1 MPQRNGAATQ
11 AVLEA
16 MKRDVPRVLLIWPG
30 GLFQGGGNFGVPQL
44 LSIAG
49 AIRQATDAEVD
60 IVDFDLERAFGP
72 VDLKKILA
80 QGYDLVGI
88 SCYSSYDFLKVEE
101 LAKQVRDEL
110 PRAWI
115 ACGGYH
121 ASARPNEFGEPFD
134 FVVVGDGEA
143 PMARLA
149 SAVVSGKRP
158 LNRVLGPESVPDPN
172 TLPPYDWSLL
182 SRYQPIAR
190 KQASQAEIYLS
201 RGCPYDCAFCM
212 ERAKRDVSW
221 RALDAERAIEE
232 MHSLDRFLDL
242 SRFTL
247 FIADALF
254 GMKSAW
260 RKDFLERLAK
270 RPVRAR
276 KVWLL
281 IRIDLVDEDDF
292 ALMAKANVS
301 PGFGLESGDPEHLR
315 RIRKAGKLND
325 YLDKMFRIAGW
336 ARKYHVPFGANVIV
350 GHPGETEATLR
361 ESAKYL
367 KRLFVEDGPMTM
379 GFLSVDPFR
388 LYPGSPIDEERATWE
403 ADTGMKVHRY
413 PWWQD
418 GDQEFLSEW
427 VDPSATLDYD
437 RTRTLEREL
446 FHPIVRAIPERFGY
460 QGPARDYYMRAIDDQ
475 VRLTRPKHRLHQRAL
490 RQLWGGLTGEP
501 TPHRIDDVEL
511 RLAARERRE
520 TTVDADF
527 PSPIRAALLD
537 VPREVFVR
545 DTELDRA
552 SEDNAL
558 PLDDTGAATIS
569 AMHAYAM
576 SFGALALGPGDS
588 LVELGGGSGYGACVA
603 GVVVGERGRVLSF
616 EIDPMLASWGE
627 ANVAKVA
634 RGNVELRHGDAHRVE
649 LWRGARKVSVAFS
662 IAKVPHEWL
671 DALAPGGALVAPV
684 GKRGETQ
691 LLTRFRKADDG
702 SITSE
707 VLHEVIY
714 VPDRSVRDETTRASV
729 MG

>member
-1 MPQRNGAATQ
+1 
-11 AVLEA
+11 
-16 MKRDVPRVLLIWPG
+16 MKRDVPRVLLLWPG

-49 AIRQATDAEVD
+49 AIRQATAPVSAEVD
-60 IVDFDLERAFGP
+60 VVDLDLERAFGP
-72 VDLKKILA
+72 VDLRKLLST
-80 QGYDLVGI
+80 GYDLVGI
-88 SCYSSYDFLKVEE
+88 SCYSSYDFLKVEA
-101 LAKQVRDEL
+101 LAKEIRTLL
-110 PRAWI
+110 PKAWI

-121 ASARPNEFGEPFD
+121 ASARPHEFQEPFD

-149 SAVVSGKRP
+149 SALSSGKRP
-158 LNRVLGPESVPDPN
+158 LNRVMGPESVPDPN

-190 KQASQAEIYLS
+190 KVASQAEIYLS

-221 RALDAERAIEE
+221 RALDPERAIAE
-232 MHSLDRFLDL
+232 MHALDRFLEL

-260 RKDFLERLAK
+260 RKDFLERLGNQ
-270 RPVRAR
+270 PVRAR
-276 KVWLL
+276 KTWLL
-281 IRIDLVDEDDF
+281 IRIDLIDEEDF
-292 ALMAKANVS
+292 RLMARANVS

-361 ESAKYL
+361 TSAKYL
-367 KRLFVEDGPMTM
+367 KRLFVDDGPNTM

-388 LYPGSPIDEERATWE
+388 LYPGSPIDEERAAWE
-403 ADTGMKVHRY
+403 ADTGMRVHRY

-427 VDPSATLDYD
+427 IDPSGSLDYD

-446 FHPIVRAIPERFGY
+446 FHPIVRAIPGRFGY
-460 QGPARDYYMRAIDDQ
+460 QGPSRDYYMRAINDQ
-475 VRLTRPKHRLHQRAL
+475 VRLTEPKRRLHQRAL
-490 RQLWGGLTGEP
+490 RRLWSGLLGEP
-501 TPHRIDDVEL
+501 MASAFDDLEL
-511 RLAARERRE
+511 RVAARERRE
-520 TTVDADF
+520 IVVDAAF
-527 PSPIRAALLD
+527 EQGVRAALLEI
-537 VPREVFVR
+537 PREVFVR
-545 DTELDRA
+545 DTELEQA
-552 SEDNAL
+552 AEDKAL
-558 PLDDTGAATIS
+558 PLDDSGAATIS
-569 AMHAYAM
+569 AMHAYAL
-576 SFGALALGPGDS
+576 SFSALALGPGDT
-588 LVELGGGSGYGACVA
+588 LVELGAGSGYGACVA
-603 GVVVGERGRVLSF
+603 GHVVGEDGRVLAL
-616 EIDPMLASWGE
+616 EIDPTLAAWGA

-634 RGNVELRHGDAHRVE
+634 RGNVDLRHADAHAVD

-662 IAKVPHEWL
+662 IVAIPRTWL
-671 DALAPGGALVAPV
+671 DALAFGGALVAPV
-684 GKRGETQ
+684 GERGKTQ
-691 LLTRFRKADDG
+691 RLTRFDKDEAG
-702 SITSE
+702 VVTST
-707 VLHEVIY
+707 VLHKVIY
-714 VPDRSVRDETTRASV
+714 VPDRSNAASTIVRSGAVSDAIDDGGARS
-729 MG
+729 